1 MQDLVVVQYREGVF
15 LYQVVHFTIQLQLV
29 MNLFLYCCRHGL
41 RLRLINQLLHLQ
53 HNYQDILQDLVH
65 LNDLFDSG
73 NMLLHQLLQLEALFI
88 LTTISMVKNDH
99 LNDYYDVI
107 IYFTDHH
114 D

>member
-1 MQDLVVVQYREGVF
+1 MVQSREGVF
-15 LYQVVHFTIQLQLV
+15 LYQGVHFTIQLLLV
-29 MNLFLYCCRHGL
+29 MNLFLRCCRRGF
-41 RLRLINQLLHLQ
+41 RLRLINRLQHPQ

-73 NMLLHQLLQLEALFI
+73 NMLPHQLLQLEDLFI
-88 LTTISMVKNDH
+88 LATTSMVKNDH